1 MIDVQ
6 LVDSDG
12 MPTQS
17 STPES
22 SDADDDE
29 EDVDDEGI
37 TEIRFVPDDKTQLDV
52 MFTVSLSYSLEA
64 YLWA

>member
-1 MIDVQ
+1 MR
-6 LVDSDG
+6 G
-12 MPTQS
+12 
-17 STPES
+17 
-22 SDADDDE
+22 DE

>member
-12 MPTQS
+12 MPTPS